1 MVSDDFMQEQEPF
14 KTIKPIRMDMLDKQL
29 ALGYYIEQK
38 LEDMQNE
45 KAERL
50 KNVEPN
56 YVTKKELF
64 DAIEADKKAILNK
77 WFREGK
83 IRVHKT
89 KDAPIHDYVE
99 LVKEE

>member
-1 MVSDDFMQEQEPF
+1 MISDFEKYIYE
-14 KTIKPIRMDMLDKQL
+14 KLD
-29 ALGYYIEQK
+29 ALQT
-38 LEDMQNE
+38 E

-56 YVTKKELF
+56 FVTKRELF

-83 IRVHKT
+83 IKVHKT
-89 KDAPIHDYVE
+89 IHAPINDFVE
-99 LVKEE
+99 LVKE

>member
-1 MVSDDFMQEQEPF
+1 MEDLE
-14 KTIKPIRMDMLDKQL
+14 KYLYAKLD
-29 ALGYYIEQK
+29 ALQT
-38 LEDMQNE
+38 E

-77 WFREGK
+77 WFKEGK

-89 KDAPIHDYVE
+89 IHSSIYDFVE
-99 LVKEE
+99 LIE

>member
-1 MVSDDFMQEQEPF
+1 MA
-14 KTIKPIRMDMLDKQL
+14 LDIFGVYL
-29 ALGYYIEQK
+29 MQK
-38 LEDMQNE
+38 LEDMQTE

-77 WFREGK
+77 WFKEGK
-83 IRVHKT
+83 IKVHKT
-89 KDAPIHDYVE
+89 IQAPIHDFVE
-99 LVKEE
+99 LIKEEENE

>member
-1 MVSDDFMQEQEPF
+1 MISDFEKYLYEKLDAMQ
-14 KTIKPIRMDMLDKQL
+14 T
-29 ALGYYIEQK
+29 
-38 LEDMQNE
+38 E

-77 WFREGK
+77 WFKEGK
-83 IRVHKT
+83 IKVHKT
-89 KDAPIHDYVE
+89 IHAPIHDFVE
-99 LVKEE
+99 LVKEEEK

>member
-1 MVSDDFMQEQEPF
+1 MISDLEKYLYAKLDAMQ
-14 KTIKPIRMDMLDKQL
+14 T
-29 ALGYYIEQK
+29 
-38 LEDMQNE
+38 E

-56 YVTKKELF
+56 WLTKKEFF

-77 WFREGK
+77 WFKEGK

-89 KDAPIHDYVE
+89 IHAPIHDFVE
-99 LVKEE
+99 LVKED

>member
-1 MVSDDFMQEQEPF
+1 MISDLE
-14 KTIKPIRMDMLDKQL
+14 KYLYAKLD
-29 ALGYYIEQK
+29 A
-38 LEDMQNE
+38 MQNE

-50 KNVEPN
+50 KNVEPH
-56 YVTKKELF
+56 YVTKRELF

-99 LVKEE
+99 LVKED

>member
-1 MVSDDFMQEQEPF
+1 MTFDEETR
-14 KTIKPIRMDMLDKQL
+14 KEILLDL
-29 ALGYYIEQK
+29 FGVYLLQK
-38 LEDMQNE
+38 LEDMQTE

-64 DAIEADKKAILNK
+64 AAIEADKKAILNK

-83 IRVHKT
+83 IKVHKT
-89 KDAPIHDYVE
+89 IHAPIHDYVE
-99 LVKEE
+99 LIKED

>member
-1 MVSDDFMQEQEPF
+1 MEDLE
-14 KTIKPIRMDMLDKQL
+14 KYLYAKLD
-29 ALGYYIEQK
+29 ALQT
-38 LEDMQNE
+38 E

-56 YVTKKELF
+56 WLTKKEFF

-77 WFREGK
+77 WFKEGK

-89 KDAPIHDYVE
+89 IHAPIHDFVE
-99 LVKEE
+99 LVKED

>member
-1 MVSDDFMQEQEPF
+1 MIEDLE
-14 KTIKPIRMDMLDKQL
+14 K
-29 ALGYYIEQK
+29 YIYEK
-38 LEDMQNE
+38 LEAMQTE

-56 YVTKKELF
+56 LVTKSELF
-64 DAIEADKKAILNK
+64 AAIEADKKAILNK

-89 KDAPIHDYVE
+89 IHAPIHDYVE
-99 LVKEE
+99 LIKED